1 MSHENVE
8 VVKRVLDAFNRGDLD
23 GMLVEQGAELEWRP
37 AFGGAMLG
45 AASYRGHSGFRE
57 YWRDTQGAWGQTFRF
72 VPETFSHDGDTV
84 VVVGRG
90 EGRAEGVEVGQRFAM
105 LFRLRGGKL
114 VFGQTYTDSSEAL
127 RAAGL
132 TE

>member
-1 MSHENVE
+1 MSQENVE

-23 GMLVEQGAELEWRP
+23 AMLAEHDPELEWRP

-45 AASYRGHSGFRE
+45 GASYRGQSGFRE
-57 YWRDTQGAWGQTFRF
+57 YWRDVQGAWGQTFRF
-72 VPETFSHDGDTV
+72 DLEMFNHYGDTV

-90 EGRAEGVEVGQRFAM
+90 EGRAEGVEVGQPFAM
-105 LFRLRGGKL
+105 LFRLRRGKI
-114 VFGQTYTDSSEAL
+114 VFAQTYTDPADAL

-132 TE
+132 AE